1 MPASTETI
9 ARKAMSVPQDAV
21 DAALRNHVGEWYANA
36 YGDAAPHAKMI
47 ETYATG
53 ATFKIGQ
60 LLGPR
65 LGAFMGKPPRRVLD
79 VGCGFAHIPVTLA
92 NLWPETQFV
101 ATDLRD
107 NYYRHGRAAAEEL
120 GLTNIR
126 FESVSSEDIDK
137 PGAFDLVLSC
147 NMLNFMNTHERLART
162 LRAMARSTAPGGFVG
177 TYTPHFG
184 SIREAF
190 TGIPFLHWLPRSQQS
205 RISKRLGK
213 RASLDDVRSP
223 SLGEMRRI
231 MAAEGLRYLGVNP
244 PDPFRRARGTHIAV
258 WYER

>member
-1 MPASTETI
+1 MPASIDTD
-9 ARKAMSVPQDAV
+9 RKAAAVAQDV
-21 DAALRNHVGEWYANA
+21 LEAALRKHVGAWYANA

-53 ATFKIGQ
+53 AAFKIKA

-65 LGAFMGKPPRRVLD
+65 LEAFMANPPRRVLD

-92 NLWPETQFV
+92 NLWPRTEVV

-107 NYYRHGRAAAEEL
+107 SYYRHGRAAAEEL
-120 GLTNIR
+120 GLRNVR
-126 FESVSSEDIDK
+126 FESVAAEEVDM
-137 PGAFDLVLSC
+137 PGAFDLVLST
-147 NMLNFMNTHERLART
+147 NMLNFMPTHERLART
-162 LRAMARSTAPGGFVG
+162 LAAMARATAPGGFVG

-190 TGIPFLHWLPRSQQS
+190 TGVPFLHWLPRPLQS

-213 RASLDDVRSP
+213 RSNLEDVRSP
-223 SLGEMRRI
+223 ALGEMREI
-231 MAAEGLRYLGVNP
+231 MAAEGMRFVGVDPPGAYRRLR
-244 PDPFRRARGTHIAV
+244 RTHIAV